1 MLEEKR
7 QTSALTWGVLE
18 TLGRAAVKLCLVLGL
33 ASAVSKMP
41 GPPSPVPPRLV
52 CPLGQLRGGLASG
65 GSLGT
70 EQPLFRAVT
79 RCGGDVFQ
87 IGKGFSLS
95 DKERMGQSKS
105 ESRHLFTNQT
115 YLLLSLS
122 GELG

>member
-1 MLEEKR
+1 MLVGG
-7 QTSALTWGVLE
+7 SGP
-18 TLGRAAVKLCLVLGL
+18 
-33 ASAVSKMP
+33 ASAASKMP
-41 GPPSPVPPRLV
+41 SPLSPVPPRLV

-70 EQPLFRAVT
+70 RQLLFRAVT

-87 IGKGFSLS
+87 IVKGFSLS